1 MDGLV
6 SHRLLIVAV
15 LALTFAAQGAG
26 ASGLTATPNPFSVSN
41 AIIDVGQISVF
52 NTVISGGSGTYVG
65 NWIFTSP
72 NVPSAEIPNAIPF
85 GPGDNLN
92 LVANA
97 VSSNTLTLT
106 FNGVTNTVVSSG
118 STTILGVWTFNG
130 FAADNSNANTITT
143 IGNTLTINPQLTGTP
158 NALLQA
164 TAYDEGQIF
173 QLTCASNTVT
183 GGTPYGGTYFFQS
196 LIYNAISNT
205 LVHGNLN
212 SRSGSSQGYCG
223 AISPPLSGAGINPGT
238 YYAIDQLADDATTP
252 EIADS
257 PPTGNFVV
265 YANPSVTQF
274 SLTTSTTYD
283 VGQTVTYNVIVSNG
297 VGPFTI
303 NLMTNGAV
311 ANSISGISAGTPTL
325 ISNALASTSD
335 TSFNV
340 VVTDTGSA
348 NAIAYYT
355 FNSITNTINVN
366 AAPTL
371 TSFLPSNA
379 VLDQG
384 QALTFNVISNGGTG
398 PFTYNLFYYNPGP
411 LLANTITQSA
421 GFNGLVTF
429 TALHPGG
436 PASYT
441 YNVVATD
448 TGTSTAFVFRSASN
462 TVTIGAAPT
471 LTLLTPSATSINHGQ
486 SVTYNVLL
494 DGGVGPYTVN
504 LINVNTNT
512 VVNTIIAPVG
522 YGGGSGNVVV
532 FGAIVPALGTDTYNV
547 VATDTG
553 TTTPFVFNSIA
564 NTINVNAAPTL
575 TSLTPSATSINQG
588 QSVTYNVLLDGGVG
602 PYTVNLINVNTN
614 TVVNTII
621 APVGYGG
628 GSGNVVVFGAIVP
641 ALGTDTYNVVTT
653 DTGATPAFVFNSITN
668 TINVN
673 AAPTTTIY
681 YTTGGGAG
689 GGYGGGGGGV
699 SKPVVSNTPNGYN
712 VSNVA
717 QLNTFNV
724 TVCGVKVTVT
734 DNFITPNSTGVT
746 INGASYT
753 LSANRTAQVPGTS
766 CVVDLKKISYL
777 PIQQTVVISIYN
789 NTAKVQIYVNINNV
803 KTLVNASTN
812 ATVNVNTTG
821 PRAVLSFIPIGPA
834 NVMLRNV
841 TINIPQLPS
850 NYTGLSVYNLTVS
863 ANAVKNSTISVTLF
877 FNCSLPASRVSIL
890 YYSNGAWVPSKSVV
904 NSASCSATAQI
915 PADPL
920 VVLALAPVPATT
932 TVQTTTTAA
941 TTIAAT
947 TVPQQAAPS
956 SAGAVIAAVVIIVII
971 LLALWYYFVRSGR
984 SRMR

>member
-471 LTLLTPSATSINHGQ
+471 LT
-486 SVTYNVLL
+486 
-494 DGGVGPYTVN
+494 
-504 LINVNTNT
+504 
-512 VVNTIIAPVG
+512 
-522 YGGGSGNVVV
+522 
-532 FGAIVPALGTDTYNV
+532 
-547 VATDTG
+547 
-553 TTTPFVFNSIA
+553 
-564 NTINVNAAPTL
+564 
-575 TSLTPSATSINQG
+575 SLTPSATSINQG